1 MAAKK
6 EISLL
11 PESENPRSFS
21 ARFFKWIT
29 TTGRVTI
36 ILTELIVI
44 SVFISR
50 FWLDRKNSDLSEIS
64 RQKQAI
70 LESTIPFEKEFVQLQ
85 QRLTY
90 IKDFYSNQ
98 PDYSQQI
105 DSLITSTP
113 EDLFYDDISVSK
125 DEKSNLITINTS
137 LIAFREESIVSFITN
152 LMLNPDIDQ
161 VNVNKIEKKEKEN
174 TYSILITLF
183 FKLTTKANP
192 KI

>member
-183 FKLTTKANP
+183 FKPTTKANP